1 MALPIDDD
9 QRALADSVAA
19 FARRTAPIAS
29 TRNQFD
35 AFSTGTGPDPVWDAV
50 VRQGLHNMH
59 LPESVGGS
67 DCGLPALTVVVEEFG
82 RALFPGPYVPTVLAS
97 ATASTAST
105 GADDLLAAFDGGA
118 TGALVAGNRLTA
130 RAVDGGWE
138 VEGTSDPTLG
148 LPGADRVLVRAALA
162 DTPGEDLWFWLDR
175 TELDGSTTTAKVASC
190 EAVDL
195 TRSVGRLELARHRIG
210 HDRALSGLDPDRV
223 DLVVASLLGAEAGG
237 IAAWCLETAVEYVRA
252 RHQFG
257 RPVGSFQAVQH
268 KAALMLVRAQVA
280 CAAVWD
286 AARAADGAS
295 DQQRLV
301 AAQAALTAAPAGVDQ
316 ALDCISLL
324 GGIGFTWEHDAHLYW
339 RRAVS
344 VASAVGTEDAWSTR
358 LGEAALHTRRDF
370 SFIDADSL
378 PEVRARVSGVLD
390 DVLALPEDEI
400 PTEGWAPSR
409 GGARRARLAAEG
421 LTAPHYPEPY
431 GLDAGPVEQAV
442 IADEFARRGLAQP
455 DTGIAEWVLPTLIAH
470 GSEEQ
475 QKRFVPTTLRGE
487 LVWCQLFSEPGAGSD
502 LAGLSTRARKVDG
515 GWVLSGQKV
524 WNSQAR
530 EADWG
535 VCLART
541 DSDVPKHAGLTY
553 FLIDMNSTGVD
564 VRPLRQVTG
573 IWEFNEVFLDEVF
586 VPDDC
591 VVAGPGDGWRLAV
604 TTLSNE
610 RLKMGTAK
618 FGHGSADM
626 VRRLLDGGEY
636 GSSRDEVVR
645 VLGRNTARE
654 LSVGAMNLKTVLQR
668 LHGSEDATGSATSV
682 QKVFHAIA
690 QREGSRALVALLGP
704 LGCVGSPEEP
714 YVQDYLGVPA
724 VLIGGG
730 TIEIQL
736 NVIAQRVLG
745 LPR

>member
-1 MALPIDDD
+1 MALPITED

-19 FARRTAPIAS
+19 FARRSAPIAQ

-35 AFSTGTGPDPVWDAV
+35 ALSAGTGPDPVWEAV

-59 LPESVGGS
+59 LPEAVGGS
-67 DCGLPALTVVVEEFG
+67 ECGLPALAVVVEQLG
-82 RALFPGPYVPTVLAS
+82 KAMFPGPYVPTVLAS
-97 ATASTAST
+97 AVASTASN
-105 GADDLLAAFDGGA
+105 GADDLLVAFDGGA
-118 TGALVAGNRLTA
+118 TGALVAGSRLTA
-130 RAVDGGWE
+130 RPVAGGWE

-148 LPGADRVLVRAALA
+148 LPGAERVLVRAALA
-162 DTPGEDLWFWLDR
+162 DTPGGDLWFWLDR
-175 TELDGSTTTAKVASC
+175 AELDGPGTTAKLTAC
-190 EAVDL
+190 EALDP
-195 TRSVGRLELARHRIG
+195 TRSVGRLELAGHPIP
-210 HDRALSGLDPDRV
+210 HDRALAGVDPARV
-223 DLVVASLLGAEAGG
+223 DLIVTSLLGAEASG
-237 IAAWCLETAVEYVRA
+237 IAAWCVETAVDYVRT

-268 KAALMLVRAQVA
+268 KAALMLVRSEIT

-339 RRAVS
+339 RRAVA
-344 VASAVGTEDAWSTR
+344 VASAVGTEEAWSTR
-358 LGEAALHTRRDF
+358 LGEAALHTQRDF
-370 SFIDADSL
+370 SFIDDDTL
-378 PEVRARVSGVLD
+378 PQLRARVAAVLD
-390 DVLALPEDEI
+390 DVLALPDDEI
-400 PTEGWAPSR
+400 ATEGWAPTR

-421 LTAPHYPEPY
+421 LAAPHYPLPY
-431 GLDAGPVEQAV
+431 GQDAGPVEQAV
-442 IADEFARRGLAQP
+442 IADEFTRRGLDQP
-455 DTGIAEWVLPTLIAH
+455 NTGIAEWVLPTLITH
-470 GSEEQ
+470 GTAEQ
-475 QKRFVPTTLRGE
+475 RDRFVPATLRGE
-487 LVWCQLFSEPGAGSD
+487 LIWCQLFSEPGAGSD
-502 LAGLSTRARKVDG
+502 LAGLSTKARRVDG
-515 GWVLSGQKV
+515 GWVLTGQKV

-530 EADWG
+530 ESDWG

-541 DSDVPKHAGLTY
+541 DADAPKHKGLTY
-553 FLIDMNSTGVD
+553 FLIEMASPGVD
-564 VRPLRQVTG
+564 VRPLQQATG
-573 IWEFNEVFLDEVF
+573 VWEFNEVFLDEVF

-618 FGHGSADM
+618 FGHGAATT
-626 VRRLLDGGEY
+626 VRQLLDGGEY
-636 GSSRDEVVR
+636 GATRDEVVR

-654 LSVGAMNLKTVLQR
+654 LSVGAMNLKSVLHR
-668 LHGSEDATGSATSV
+668 LHGTEDASGAATSV

-690 QREGSRALVALLGP
+690 QREGSDALIRLLGP
-704 LGCVGSPEEP
+704 LGLVGSPEQP

>member
-1 MALPIDDD
+1 MALPIDED

-19 FARRTAPIAS
+19 FAHRTAPVAD
-29 TRNQFD
+29 TRARFD
-35 AFSTGTGPDPVWDAV
+35 ALSSGTAPDPVWDAV
-50 VRQGLHNMH
+50 LRQGLHAVH
-59 LPESVGGS
+59 LPEAVGGS
-67 DCGLPALTVVVEEFG
+67 ACGLPMLAVVVEQLG
-82 RALFPGPYVPTVLAS
+82 RALFPGPYFPTVLAG
-97 ATASTAST
+97 AVASTAT
-105 GADDLLAAFDGGA
+105 AGASELLAAFGAGA
-118 TGALVAGNRLTA
+118 TGALVTGSRFTA
-130 RAVDGGWE
+130 EEVDGGWI

-148 LPGADRVLVRAALA
+148 LPGAARVLVRASRESSAS
-162 DTPGEDLWFWLDR
+162 LWFWLDDTDLGR
-175 TELDGSTTTAKVASC
+175 TTAAVAAC
-190 EAVDL
+190 KATDI
-195 TRSVGRLELARHRIG
+195 TRSVGRLHLTG
-210 HDRALSGLDPDRV
+210 HHVAPDRTLSGLDQDHV
-223 DLVVASLLGAEAGG
+223 DLVVAALFGAEASG
-237 IAAWCLETAVEYVRA
+237 ITTWCLETAVDYVRA

-268 KAALMLVRAQVA
+268 KAALMLVRSEVA
-280 CAAVWD
+280 CAAAWD
-286 AARAADGAS
+286 AARAVEDTP

-339 RRAVS
+339 RRAVA
-344 VASAVGTEDAWSTR
+344 VASAVGTDDTWSTR
-358 LGEAALHTRRDF
+358 LGEAAMHIQRDF
-370 SFIDADSL
+370 SFIDENTL
-378 PEVRARVSGVLD
+378 PALRERVSTSLD

-400 PTEGWAPSR
+400 ATEGWAPSR

-421 LTAPHYPEPY
+421 LTAPHYPQPY

-442 IADEFARRGLAQP
+442 IADEFARRGLARP
-455 DTGIAEWVLPTLIAH
+455 DTGIAEWVLPTLISH

-475 QKRFVPTTLRGE
+475 QKRFVPATLRGE

-502 LAGLSTRARKVDG
+502 LAGLSTRARRVDR
-515 GWVLSGQKV
+515 GWVLTGQKV

-541 DSDVPKHAGLTY
+541 DADAPKHKGLTY
-553 FLIDMNSTGVD
+553 FLIDMASPGVD
-564 VRPLRQVTG
+564 VRPLQQATG
-573 IWEFNEVFLDEVF
+573 VWEFNEVFLDEVF

-610 RLKMGTAK
+610 RLKMGTAG
-618 FGHGSADM
+618 FGHGAADT
-626 VRRLLDGGEY
+626 VRQLLDGGEY
-636 GSSRDEVVR
+636 GATRDEVVR
-645 VLGRNTARE
+645 VLGRNTGRE
-654 LSVGAMNLKTVLQR
+654 LAVSAMNLKSVLCR
-668 LHGSEDATGSATSV
+668 LNGLEDTTGASTSV

-704 LGCVGSPEEP
+704 LGCVGSPDEP

>member
-1 MALPIDDD
+1 MSLSINED

-19 FARRTAPIAS
+19 FARRTASIAE
-29 TRNQFD
+29 TRDEFD
-35 AFSTGTGPDPVWDAV
+35 ALAAGTCPASVWDAV
-50 VRQGLHNMH
+50 VRQGLHNMY

-67 DCGLPALTVVVEEFG
+67 DCGLPVLAVVVEQLG
-82 RALFPGPYVPTVLAS
+82 KAMFPGPYLPTVLAS
-97 ATASTAST
+97 AVAVTASN
-105 GADDLLAAFDGGA
+105 GADDLLAAFAGGA
-118 TGALVAGNRLTA
+118 TGALVSGSRLTA
-130 RAVDGGWE
+130 RAAAGGWE
-138 VEGTSDPTLG
+138 VEGTSDPTIG
-148 LPGADRVLVRAALA
+148 LPGAERVLVRAALA
-162 DTPGEDLWFWLDR
+162 DTPGGSLWFWLDR
-175 TELDGSTTTAKVASC
+175 ADLDGAGTTVTVAPC
-190 EAVDL
+190 DALDL
-195 TRSVGRLELARHRIG
+195 TRSVGRLELAGHRIP
-210 HDRALSGLDPDRV
+210 HDRALSGIDQGRV
-223 DLVVASLLGAEAGG
+223 DLIVASLLGAEASG
-237 IAAWCLETAVEYVRA
+237 ISGWCLETAVDYVRT

-268 KAALMLVRAQVA
+268 KAALMLVRFQVA
-280 CAAVWD
+280 CAAAWD
-286 AARAADGAS
+286 AARAADAS
-295 DQQRLV
+295 PDQQRLA
-301 AAQAALTAAPAGVDQ
+301 AAQAALTAVPAGVDQ

-339 RRAVS
+339 RRAIS
-344 VASAVGTEDAWSTR
+344 IASAVGAQDIWETR
-358 LGEAALHTRRDF
+358 LGEAALHTERDF
-370 SFIDADSL
+370 SFIEADSL
-378 PEVRARVSGVLD
+378 PELRERVGRALDEVLT
-390 DVLALPEDEI
+390 LPDDEI
-400 PTEGWAPSR
+400 PSEGWAPAR
-409 GGARRARLAAEG
+409 GGSRRARLAAEG
-421 LTAPHYPEPY
+421 LTAPHYPQPY

-442 IADEFARRGLAQP
+442 IADEFARHGLTQP
-455 DTGIAEWVLPTLIAH
+455 DMGIAEWVLPTLVAH

-475 QKRFVPTTLRGE
+475 QKRFVPATLRGE
-487 LVWCQLFSEPGAGSD
+487 LIWCQLFSEPGAGSD

-515 GWVLSGQKV
+515 GWVLTGQKV
-524 WNSQAR
+524 WNSQAQ

-541 DSDVPKHAGLTY
+541 DADVPKHAGLTY
-553 FLIDMNSTGVD
+553 FLIDMHAPGVD

-610 RLKMGTAK
+610 RLKMGSAK
-618 FGHGSADM
+618 LGHGSANM
-626 VRRLLDGGEY
+626 VRRLLDRDEH
-636 GSSRDEVVR
+636 GSSREEAVR

-654 LSVGAMNLKTVLQR
+654 LSVAALNLRSVLQR
-668 LHGSEDATGSATSV
+668 LHGSEDTTGSLNSV

-690 QREGSRALVALLGP
+690 QRDGSRAVVALLGP

-714 YVQDYLGVPA
+714 YVRDYLGVPA
-724 VLIGGG
+724 VMFGGG